1 MAMKNRLIMLL
12 GLGITIMIL
21 PFLINAYSIFRII
34 GLILGII
41 LITVSLC
48 LKKKR
53 NIFFIILVP
62 IILLVF
68 SYGIDTLL
76 FYTLKRVPVFSYA
89 IKSSSKVKT
98 YNSFF
103 YRIYDC
109 DGKLTVDYGYTKNYV
124 CDNSMI
130 ESININKFMQDAEES
145 FKKYH
150 HKFVHIY
157 GKISKITGNE
167 NIELA
172 SFSQSNDTLNGY
184 VNFNLDNILVVNTN
198 ENLSQYRI
206 YDYIDV
212 YGKVSEYNNGKIILT
227 DTRLVASDIYD
238 SYSFEIIAND
248 DAKLSNLVKEKNYYY
263 YGINSVNIKYD
274 HDNIYELS
282 YLLTD
287 ERFKFN
293 DLIKDRE
300 FEVFKDDE
308 DNEIAKKYKFDK
320 FDYIECSN
328 NKKIVANTKNNVDG
342 SICDLELD

>member
-1 MAMKNRLIMLL
+1 MKKRLIVLL
-12 GLGITIMIL
+12 GLGLTLMIV
-21 PFLINAYSIFRII
+21 PFLINIYSIFRII
-34 GLILGII
+34 SLMLGII

-53 NIFFIILVP
+53 NIFYIILVP
-62 IILLVF
+62 LIMLVF

-89 IKSSSKVKT
+89 IKSSEKVKT

-103 YRIYDC
+103 YRVFDC
-109 DGKLTVDYGYTKNYV
+109 NGELTLDYGYTKNYV
-124 CDNSMI
+124 CSNDYLDP
-130 ESININKFMQDAEES
+130 ININGFMQDAEES

-172 SFSQSNDTLNGY
+172 SFTRSDDMLNGY

-198 ENLSQYRI
+198 ENLSKYRI

-212 YGKVSEYNNGKIILT
+212 YGKVSEYKNGKIILT
-227 DTRLVASDIYD
+227 NTKLVASNIYNT
-238 SYSFEIIAND
+238 YSFEIITND
-248 DAKLSNLVKEKNYYY
+248 DNKISNLVKEQNYYY
-263 YGINSVNIKYD
+263 YGITSVNVKYD
-274 HDNIYELS
+274 GDNIYELS

-287 ERFKFN
+287 GRF
-293 DLIKDRE
+293 DLEKLVKNAE
-300 FEVFKDDE
+300 FEVLKDAE
-308 DNEIAKKYKFDK
+308 DVEVAKKYKLEK
-320 FDYIECSN
+320 FNLVECTN
-328 NKKIVANTKNNVDG
+328 NKKIIVNSKNKID
-342 SICDLELD
+342 SDICNLKLD